1 MKIIVMAIVSIT
13 GRFPKTR
20 DEIDTLGYWRSVP
33 PRQDYWCIYSLGDDA
48 PLKYQLKP
56 VTLEGRQHIH
66 KLVILVGDND
76 NAVGGALR
84 AAHVGPTS

>member
-1 MKIIVMAIVSIT
+1 MKSTPLVIGGACRPGKIT
-13 GRFPKTR
+13 GVFT
-20 DEIDTLGYWRSVP
+20 
-33 PRQDYWCIYSLGDDA
+33 LGDDA